1 MTIRMSEVKAVCTA
15 NEVALV
21 QASRNPLRD
30 RLTLTEAKRHVVRA
44 RKLFDK
50 WQDQSRAQSRVKSR
64 KIGHGEVESR
74 STLKTEIFG
83 DALRAFEARVSKLEA
98 AGAKPTGGRSKN
110 PPKAD
115 RARTHRATRAEVRA
129 DLAEAQL
136 IANKPAGKPKPARK
150 PKPVAKVEAP
160 PAPVAT
166 PPAAE
171 PPPQAP
177 AAGKTTKSR
186 KALVPRPKNTPVVN
200 AKRQLKAQAA
210 AKQSRIARSGA
221 TTRVYGHISSRG
233 KRSQGRRD
241 SRK

>member
-30 RLTLTEAKRHVVRA
+30 RLTLTEAKRHAVRA

-50 WQDQSRAQSRVKSR
+50 WQDQSRAQSRAKSR
-64 KIGHGEVESR
+64 QVGHGAVESR
-74 STLKTEIFG
+74 STLKAEIFG
-83 DALRAFEARVSKLEA
+83 DALRAFEARVAKLEA
-98 AGAKPTGGRSKN
+98 AGAQPTGGRSKN
-110 PPKAD
+110 PPKTT
-115 RARTHRATRAEVRA
+115 RARTHRAARAEVRA

-136 IANKPAGKPKPARK
+136 RANTPTRK
-150 PKPVAKVEAP
+150 PNSIAKVAAP
-160 PAPVAT
+160 PAPVAQ
-166 PPAAE
+166 PPASE
-171 PPPQAP
+171 PPSVP
-177 AAGKTTKSR
+177 AADAKPAKSR
-186 KALVPRPKNTPVVN
+186 KAPVPRPRSTPVVN

-241 SRK
+241 GRQ